1 MTYPDDKLSSDAVRH
16 LDGVLV
22 PVSNV
27 VMRVI
32 ISVMVMCDTGVIV
45 GYDRRI
51 PGLSNAPLDR
61 SPQYGNHGIEA

>member
-1 MTYPDDKLSSDAVRH
+1 
-16 LDGVLV
+16 
-22 PVSNV
+22 
-27 VMRVI
+27 MRVI